1 RSSFASCVRL
11 TLRQRPDLIVLGEVR
26 GPEALAMLEAA
37 ATGHPGICTIHAPD
51 ALTALRNLERFATLD
66 GLASP
71 GIVRGLMTS
80 GAVPLIALHI
90 GKYGGRRCVGQMI
103 EVIVTS
109 GSQAGDTLPYNTLF
123 AFNPATNRLER
134 KYPVQGAWGKGRL

>member
-1 RSSFASCVRL
+1 
-11 TLRQRPDLIVLGEVR
+11 
-26 GPEALAMLEAA
+26 
-37 ATGHPGICTIHAPD
+37 
-51 ALTALRNLERFATLD
+51 
-66 GLASP
+66 
-71 GIVRGLMTS
+71 
-80 GAVPLIALHI
+80 
-90 GKYGGRRCVGQMI
+90 MI